1 LKGTALTLYSMKNEE
16 ISNGIYTALKP
27 LYFVCKVL
35 GLVTYSFVQHKNNN
49 KVATDFR
56 PVNVVYSMVWI
67 VFCVIAFTYTVC
79 CIHNCDPQL
88 LSSKMRTAFYIY
100 YTILYVTCSAIFVN
114 SILVRRKCPLILKKL
129 SLVDSLL
136 FKQHEA
142 ESVNSKSMLAAVAEI
157 VIVFVVSFLLN
168 FFYIYS
174 NREDICF
181 TTCLTTMECVTMY
194 INMMM
199 VLLYC
204 KLVRM
209 TNDRYKHVNK
219 RLSSCISHACTNNS
233 VEYDN
238 IFHARSTFV
247 RQENI
252 LTLRVSPIYFKSF
265 NGSQFRSLRNIL
277 SEINCVISLINETY
291 GISVLAFTCWLLVS
305 VIIVLFS
312 ILYELEDHQYGSIG
326 SMIVFFI
333 LLIRISSTCH
343 TVESENDTS
352 KLLVQKLLLEDDLK
366 PQDITE
372 LKFLSFQ
379 LNSTTV
385 QYSAYGLFV
394 LNLSFL
400 CSITGVII
408 SYMIIVVQLK

>member
-1 LKGTALTLYSMKNEE
+1 MKNEG

-35 GLVTYSFVQHKNNN
+35 GLVTYSFVQHKNSN
-49 KVATDFR
+49 KVATDYR

-79 CIHNCDPQL
+79 CLHSCDPQVL
-88 LSSKMRTAFYIY
+88 PGKLRTANYIY
-100 YTILYVTCSAIFVN
+100 YTILHVTCSAVYVN
-114 SILVRRKCPLILKKL
+114 AILIGRKCPLILKKL

-136 FKQHEA
+136 FKQHEV
-142 ESVNSKSMLAAVAEI
+142 ESVNRKSMLASVAEV
-157 VIVFVVSFLLN
+157 VIVFIVNFLLCW
-168 FFYIYS
+168 FFIYS
-174 NREDICF
+174 NTQDTCFNTYLKTLECF
-181 TTCLTTMECVTMY
+181 TIYLNT
-194 INMMM
+194 MM
-199 VLLYC
+199 VVLYC
-204 KLVRM
+204 KVVRV
-209 TNDRYKHVNK
+209 TNERYKHVNK
-219 RLSSCISHACTNNS
+219 RLSSWISHACTNS
-233 VEYDN
+233 SLEYDN

-252 LTLRVSPIYFKSF
+252 LSLRVPPIYFKGL
-265 NGSQFRSLRNIL
+265 NGSLFRSLRNIL
-277 SEINCVISLINETY
+277 SELNYVVSLINEHY

-305 VIIVLFS
+305 IISVLFFT
-312 ILYELEDHQYGSIG
+312 LYQLEDGQYGNLGYLIG
-326 SMIVFFI
+326 SFI

-343 TVESENDTS
+343 TSASENDTS

-379 LNSTTV
+379 LNNTPV
-385 QYSAYGLFV
+385 QYSACGLFA

-400 CSITGVII
+400 CSVTGVII
-408 SYMIIVVQLK
+408 SYVILVVQLK